1 MPEIDLNSIS
11 VNIELI
17 IKIITPILII
27 GLGFLLGNIAEIKL
41 KKLCENL
48 NNNEAIS
55 PYISILESFK
65 GVLFIW
71 CIVGAIALALPM
83 IKLLPSLNTL
93 VEKILIVIA
102 LGAATLL
109 ASRLAVNAVKI
120 YSLKNEST
128 VSLTSLFEYLTKVLI
143 FSIGFLIIIQS
154 IGIQIT
160 ALITA
165 FGVGSLS
172 IGLAFQNTLS
182 NLISGVN
189 IIVSRKIRPG
199 DYLQLKDGEEGY
211 VKDVELKYTVIKDI
225 FNNIIVIPNSRLIDA
240 SFKNYSLEEEGNII
254 TIKVAIAYDS
264 DLEKVEKVTL
274 NVAKY
279 IIDNVQGGNQE
290 VEPFMRYEN
299 FDYFSINLSIYIPI
313 KEYFDRFLITHEFI
327 KKLSKV
333 YEEENIQM
341 AFPLK
346 NPYFSQ
352 EIYGKLPPN
361 IPPRNI

>member
-1 MPEIDLNSIS
+1 MPEINLNSFTIDLN
-11 VNIELI
+11 LI
-17 IKIITPILII
+17 IKLITPILLIAF
-27 GLGFLLGNIAEIKL
+27 GFVLGTLAEKKL
-41 KKLCENL
+41 KKLCTEL
-48 NNNEAIS
+48 SNNEKLL
-55 PYISILESFK
+55 PYVPILKSFQ

-71 CIVGAIALALPM
+71 AIVGGVALALPM

-93 VEKILIVIA
+93 VEKILIVVA

-109 ASRLAVNAVKI
+109 ASRLAVNAVQI

-172 IGLAFQNTLS
+172 IGLAFQNTLA

-211 VKDVELKYTVIKDI
+211 VQDVELKYTVIKDI
-225 FNNIIVIPNSRLIDA
+225 YNNIVVIPNSHLIDA

-274 NVAKY
+274 DVAKY
-279 IIDNVQGGNQE
+279 IITNFEGGNEQK
-290 VEPFMRYEN
+290 EPFMRYEN
-299 FDYFSINLSIYIPI
+299 FDYFSINLSVYLPI

-333 YEEENIQM
+333 YEEENIKM
-341 AFPLK
+341 AFPIK
-346 NPYFSQ
+346 NTYFSPDM
-352 EIYGKLPPN
+352 YGNFPPN
-361 IPPRNI
+361 FPSSNR